1 MWDELIELLGEDAAA
16 RLVARLGGC
25 KLQVPVWREDG
36 RGLWLSRI
44 VEAVGEQAAR
54 AFCAH
59 YQGEIVEIPNGKRAG
74 AGEVRAAVLDCAA
87 RGMDINSTALSCGVT
102 NRRVRQILER
112 ARKSER
118 QIDMFG
124 TNVVRS

>member
-1 MWDELIELLGEDAAA
+1 MWDELIELLGEDAS
-16 RLVARLGGC
+16 RLLVTRLGGC

-44 VEAVGEQAAR
+44 VTAIGADAAKR
-54 AFCAH
+54 FCAH
-59 YQGEIVEIPNGKRAG
+59 YQGEIIEIPNGGRQS
-74 AGEVRAAVLDCAA
+74 AGEVRAAVLAA
-87 RGMDINSTALSCGVT
+87 TAAGMDHNSIALKVGVT
-102 NRRVRQILER
+102 HRRVRQILER